1 MTSNLAARFGPAPPP
16 PASTVGWRGWLRMN
30 LFSSWSSGV
39 LTVVIAAFILYIA
52 FGLGWVEWVLF
63 TSDWA
68 VITDRVPLYIVG
80 TYPSESY
87 WRPEIAL
94 LLVSG
99 LMGMGWRTWGGVAR
113 GFAIGFGA
121 LVFAVAV
128 IPYQMELLYRVL
140 LLAVPAAIA
149 GGYYLAHFIPAPS
162 RAKWFGIAGAGALIL
177 SLLIIAGV
185 SLPGIGDVPGFEP
198 VAQAE
203 VGGLMLNLLLAAFG
217 IIVSLPIG
225 IALALGRRSRLPV
238 LKFACV
244 AFIEIIRG
252 VPLITLLFMSRHIL
266 PLTFPEN
273 VDVSLL
279 YLSGITITIFSSA
292 YMAENV
298 RGGMAAVSPQQ
309 AQAGQ
314 ALGLKQWQI
323 TLFITLPQGLRNIIP
338 AIVGQFIS
346 LFKDTSLVFIIG
358 MLDLVEIGRAGLT
371 GKLEYSDN
379 GMEVYLFLAL
389 VFWVFT
395 FSMAYI
401 SRRIERSLGVGRR

>member
-1 MTSNLAARFGPAPPP
+1 MTTLSQRFGPAPPP
-16 PASTVGWRGWLRMN
+16 PAFTVGFRGWLRAN
-30 LFSSWSSGV
+30 LFSSWLSALITILLGV
-39 LTVVIAAFILYIA
+39 AIF
-52 FGLGWVEWVLF
+52 FGALGGIRWLLF
-63 TSDWA
+63 SSDWA

-80 TYPSESY
+80 TYPREYY
-87 WRPEIAL
+87 WRPEVSL

-99 LMGMGWRTWGGVAR
+99 LMGMAWRTWGGPAR
-113 GFAIGFGA
+113 WFAVTFG
-121 LVFAVAV
+121 VIIFAVAL
-128 IPYQMELLYRVL
+128 IPYSMPTLYRAL
-140 LLAVPAAIA
+140 LLAVPLAIA
-149 GGYYLAHFIPAPS
+149 AGYGLFTFIQPGS
-162 RAKWFGIAGAGALIL
+162 RAKWFAIIGGVFLIL
-177 SLLIIAGV
+177 SLIIIAGV
-185 SLPGIGDVPGFEP
+185 GFIPGLEP
-198 VAQAE
+198 VNESE
-203 VGGLMLNLLLAAFG
+203 VGGLMLNLLLATFG
-217 IIVSLPIG
+217 IICSMPLG
-225 IALALGRRSRLPV
+225 IALALGRRSQLPV
-238 LKFACV
+238 VKIFCV

-273 VDVSLL
+273 MDVSLL
-279 YLSGITITIFSSA
+279 YLSGITITLFSSA

-309 AQAGQ
+309 WQAAQ
-314 ALGLKQWQI
+314 ALGLKQWQT

-358 MLDLVEIGRAGLT
+358 MIDLVEIGRAGLS
-371 GKLEYSDN
+371 GKIEFQDN

>member
-1 MTSNLAARFGPAPPP
+1 MTTLSQRFGPAPPP
-16 PASTVGWRGWLRMN
+16 PAFTVGVGGWLRAN
-30 LFSSWSSGV
+30 LFSSWISTLVTIV
-39 LTVVIAAFILYIA
+39 LATAIF
-52 FGLGWVEWVLF
+52 FGALGGIRWLLF
-63 TSDWA
+63 ASDWA
-68 VITDRVPLYIVG
+68 VITDRAPLYIVG
-80 TYPSESY
+80 TYPREYY
-87 WRPEIAL
+87 WRPEVSL

-99 LMGMGWRTWGGVAR
+99 LMGMAWRTWSGPAR
-113 GFAIGFGA
+113 W
-121 LVFAVAV
+121 FAVAFGAIIFV
-128 IPYQMELLYRVL
+128 VALLPYSMPVLNRAL
-140 LLAVPAAIA
+140 LLAVPLAIGA
-149 GGYYLAHFIPAPS
+149 GYGLFTFIRPGS
-162 RAKWFGIAGAGALIL
+162 RPKWFAITGGVSLIL
-177 SLLIIAGV
+177 CLVIIAGV
-185 SLPGIGDVPGFEP
+185 GFIPGLEP
-198 VAQAE
+198 VNESE
-203 VGGLMLNLLLAAFG
+203 VGGLMLNLLLATFG
-217 IIVSLPIG
+217 IICSMPIG

-238 LKFACV
+238 VKIFCV

-273 VDVSLL
+273 MDVSLL
-279 YLSGITITIFSSA
+279 YLSGITITLFSSA

-309 AQAGQ
+309 SQAAQ
-314 ALGLKQWQI
+314 ALGLKQWQT

-358 MLDLVEIGRAGLT
+358 MIDLVEIGRAGLS
-371 GKLEYSDN
+371 GNIEFQDN